1 MIFKGADA
9 ISSCRSDSNLA
20 LKMWYVS
27 ISNFTWYFLLWL
39 LRGFLIVSF
48 WLELFGNHGSRAIL
62 VRAYAI
68 AAFLLSVSNTQIRLA
83 LFINDHAYFISKCQK
98 PSVHPNCLADL
109 DFCRGVL
116 WWHLDLASFCNETLR
131 GVQAE
136 MGGQRPL
143 VGQGDGPWN
152 SLAHHVQAEV
162 NELAV
167 NPQLVWRSNSKNK
180 N

>member
-1 MIFKGADA
+1 MIFKGADV

-20 LKMWYVS
+20 LKMWCVN

-39 LRGFLIVSF
+39 LGGFLIVSF
-48 WLELFGNHGSRAIL
+48 WLELFGNHGSRAIP
-62 VRAYAI
+62 VRAYTI
-68 AAFLLSVSNTQIRLA
+68 AAFLLSVNTQIRLA
-83 LFINDHAYFISKCQK
+83 LFINDHAYFSSKCPK
-98 PSVHPNCLADL
+98 PSDHPNCLADL

-116 WWHLDLASFCNETLR
+116 WWHLDLASFCTETLR

-136 MGGQRPL
+136 MGGQCPL

-167 NPQLVWRSNSKNK
+167 NLQLVWRSNSKNK